1 MAGNRKLVRILE
13 EVLSL
18 LLDHRKD
25 QVTLTI
31 HQLLNILLNML
42 SHQPMTILLIV
53 GNDLIASIEDQRK
66 MMMFLRQLPMNIL
79 NLELKPWFVLQVMK
93 QEAVHHYK
101 ILETPNLPIL

>member
-1 MAGNRKLVRILE
+1 MVRFPE
-13 EVLSL
+13 EALGL
-18 LLDHRKD
+18 QLDHQMD

-79 NLELKPWFVLQVMK
+79 SLE
-93 QEAVHHYK
+93 
-101 ILETPNLPIL
+101 